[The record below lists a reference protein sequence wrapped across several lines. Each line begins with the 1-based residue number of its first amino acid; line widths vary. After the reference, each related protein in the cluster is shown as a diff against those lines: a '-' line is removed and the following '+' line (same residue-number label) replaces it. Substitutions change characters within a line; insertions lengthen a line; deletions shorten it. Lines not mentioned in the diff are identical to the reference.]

1 MAVVYSTSDVHPRD
15 SADYWRDVVTR
26 DFMKI
31 VMTRD
36 PGTTFRASVRSGNA
50 ANLGVSVFEADPHHI
65 RSHGTRHL
73 AYR

>member
-15 SADYWRDVVTR
+15 SADYWRDVVTK

-36 PGTTFRASVRSGNA
+36 AGTVFRASVRSGAA
-50 ANLGVSVFEADPHHI
+50 ANLGVSVLRGRSPYI
-65 RSHGTRHL
+65 RSHSTRHL
-73 AYR
+73 AHR

>member
-26 DFMKI
+26 DFVKI

-36 PGTTFRASVRSGNA
+36 PGTAFRASVRSGNGGQPRRFG
-50 ANLGVSVFEADPHHI
+50 LRGRSPFI

-73 AYR
+73 AHR